1 MYERSFMHRDTVT
14 HVAVAGPADFILS
27 ASVDGHLK
35 FWRKTGTGVEFAKH
49 FRAHLGPVTGLAVS
63 PDGALAATISA
74 ADGTAKVFDVAT
86 FDMVAMARLPFPR
99 PGALAWG
106 DGGALVVA
114 DAASPTLAVLDGRE
128 PGAGRDVVCG
138 LGEGRAPV
146 LALAF
151 NGRAGAFVL
160 GDAKGALDYWRP
172 PDLAGRPGGG
182 GGSSFC
188 YIFLRFKLSR
198 PVPSCPEGI
207 PISGDTN
214 NLHNH

>member
-1 MYERSFMHRDTVT
+1 MYERSYMHRDTVT

-63 PDGALAATISA
+63 PDGALAATISV

-106 DGGALVVA
+106 DGGALVE
-114 DAASPTLAVLDGRE
+114 R
-128 PGAGRDVVCG
+128 G
-138 LGEGRAPV
+138 LLR
-146 LALAF
+146 
-151 NGRAGAFVL
+151 RQL
-160 GDAKGALDYWRP
+160 GDLGGAKRDFQAALKTASGVAATEAREN
-172 PDLAGRPGGG
+172 L
-182 GGSSFC
+182 
-188 YIFLRFKLSR
+188 
-198 PVPSCPEGI
+198 EGLK
-207 PISGDTN
+207 P
-214 NLHNH
+214 